1 MIIRYATAANN
12 HIHLFAGGPNFN
24 ANGALAQFL
33 PWVGCDWLK
42 DVLLTQFKTFIHN
55 IENTRHVNYVGSC
68 GMLWP
73 TKSSVSMG
81 LLIDPK
87 VLRGNSCD
95 FKYPRGEKFS
105 PGLIA
110 PPPRVEGESCWQPT
124 TSCSSFKFRWT
135 FPSHKR
141 NCKQNCFPSS
151 IIFLSHPQ
159 SVLIKW
165 LPMLPLRGVISDC
178 ASEILFYLPIKPR
191 PLWVIPIRNKGH
203 QDEASYFH
211 LNARA
216 RASLI

>member
-1 MIIRYATAANN
+1 
-12 HIHLFAGGPNFN
+12 
-24 ANGALAQFL
+24 
-33 PWVGCDWLK
+33 
-42 DVLLTQFKTFIHN
+42 
-55 IENTRHVNYVGSC
+55 
-68 GMLWP
+68 MLWP

-105 PGLIA
+105 PGLIV
-110 PPPRVEGESCWQPT
+110 PPLQKESLGDNQQQVVLRLSFAELSPRTKEIVNKIVC
-124 TSCSSFKFRWT
+124 
-135 FPSHKR
+135 
-141 NCKQNCFPSS
+141 PSS
-151 IIFLSHPQ
+151 LIFLSHPQ

-216 RASLI
+216 GASLN